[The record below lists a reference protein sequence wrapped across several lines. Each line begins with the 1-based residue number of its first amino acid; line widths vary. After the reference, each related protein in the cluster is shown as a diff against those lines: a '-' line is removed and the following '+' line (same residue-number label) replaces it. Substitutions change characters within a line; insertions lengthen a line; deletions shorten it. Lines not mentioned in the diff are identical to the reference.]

1 MFGRFLSRFDL
12 SCPSPPGQSVALHPF
27 SSYFR
32 VPTYLPYVR
41 LTAYI
46 LVWNVR
52 YGWNC
57 VMPVVGWPV

>member
-32 VPTYLPYVR
+32 VPYVR

-46 LVWNVR
+46 YKNSYEGVKYHR
-52 YGWNC
+52 G
-57 VMPVVGWPV
+57 

>member
-46 LVWNVR
+46 YKNSYEGVKYHR
-52 YGWNC
+52 G
-57 VMPVVGWPV
+57 